1 MKIIVA
7 GTGYVGLVQ
16 AAVCSEYGHEVYAY
30 DVDQDKIE
38 AFSTGQADEIEKFVM
53 EPGLSNIIR
62 ETHGKSLFFSTDL
75 NSIIEGTDAIFLC
88 LPTPSNLDGSTNLTY
103 FDAATEELA
112 KIVAKRKDKRR
123 VVIISKSTVP
133 IKTVRRLE
141 DIMKKAGVENFG
153 VASNPE
159 FLAEGTAV
167 DQARRPDRVVVGCD
181 HEDDFKILRRVY
193 SQFVNHVRIKYI
205 ETTPETAEAIKYV
218 ANTMLLTYISFW
230 NGVGAKLGEKISNV
244 NIDDLRMG
252 VTADDRISTWGSF
265 VSNGAGGSCFGKDI
279 ASLIY
284 QLRRLNVSTKMLEAS
299 FEVNEYQKVYLVDRA
314 INEAGFKFNNKTVA
328 VLGLAFKKHTNDMR
342 DASSIKV
349 IEAILGKGV
358 SQINAYDPLANE
370 SAQQEFDPSKNILF
384 EKIKYFDSAREAVEG
399 TEALFISSD
408 CEEFRGFSRT
418 IEDTVKPPY
427 LIMDGRRMIPDYD
440 ELVAKNYTY
449 LAVGSVV
456 KMSQKNDV
464 F

>member
-1 MKIIVA
+1 MKLIVA

-16 AAVCSEYGHEVYAY
+16 AAVCSEYGHEVRAY
-30 DVDQDKIE
+30 DVDKDKIE

-62 ETHGKSLFFSTDL
+62 ETHGKSLFFTDGL

-103 FDAATEELA
+103 FDAAAEEIAEML
-112 KIVAKRKDKRR
+112 AKRKDKRR
-123 VVIISKSTVP
+123 VLIVSKSTVP
-133 IKTVRRLE
+133 IETVRRLE
-141 DIMKKAGVENFG
+141 GIMKKNNVQNFG

-205 ETTPETAEAIKYV
+205 ETTPETAETIKYV

-230 NGVGAKLGEKISNV
+230 NGVGAKIGEKIPNV
-244 NIDDLRMG
+244 DIDDLRMG

-284 QLRRLNVSTKMLEAS
+284 QLRRMNVSTKMLEAS
-299 FEVNEYQKVYLVDRA
+299 YEVNEHQKVYLVDRA
-314 INEAGFKFNNKTVA
+314 INEADFKFNNKTVG

-349 IEAILGKGV
+349 VEALLGKGV

-370 SAQQEFDPSKNILF
+370 TASQVFNPSKNMLF
-384 EKIKYFDSAREAVEG
+384 EKIKYFDSARAAIEG
-399 TEALFISSD
+399 TQALFISSD

-427 LIMDGRRMIPDYD
+427 LIMDGRRMIPDYV

-456 KMSQKNDV
+456 KMPQ
-464 F
+464 

>member
-1 MKIIVA
+1 MKLIVV

-30 DVDQDKIE
+30 DVDKEKIQ
-38 AFSTGQADEIEKFVM
+38 AFSTGGADGIERFVL

-62 ETHGKSLFFSTDL
+62 ETHGKSLFFSNDL
-75 NSIIEGTDAIFLC
+75 KSIIEGTDAIFLC

-103 FDAATEELA
+103 YDAATEEIAEIL
-112 KIVAKRKDKRR
+112 AKRKDKRR
-123 VVIISKSTVP
+123 VVIVSKSTVP

-141 DIMKKAGVENFG
+141 AIMNKYGVENFG

-181 HEDDFKILRRVY
+181 HEQDFKILGRVY

-244 NIDDLRMG
+244 NIDDLRLG

-279 ASLIY
+279 TSLIY
-284 QLRRLNVSTKMLEAS
+284 QLRQMNVSTKMLEAS
-299 FEVNEYQKVYLVDRA
+299 FEVNEFQKVYLIDRA
-314 INEAGFKFNNKTVA
+314 INEADFKFNNKTVA

-349 IEAILGKGV
+349 VEALLSKGV

-370 SAQQEFDPSKNILF
+370 SAKQEFDPSQNILF
-384 EKIKYFDSAREAVEG
+384 EKIKYFESAKEAILG
-399 TEALFISSD
+399 TQALFISSD

-427 LIMDGRRMIPDYD
+427 LIMDGRRMIPDYS
-440 ELVAKNYTY
+440 ELVTNNYAY

-456 KMSQKNDV
+456 MKPA
-464 F
+464 

>member
-1 MKIIVA
+1 MKLIVA

-16 AAVCSEYGHEVYAY
+16 AAVCSEYGHEVHAY
-30 DVDQDKIE
+30 DVDKDKIE

-62 ETHGKSLFFSTDL
+62 ETHGKSLFFTDGL

-103 FDAATEELA
+103 FDAAAEEIAEML
-112 KIVAKRKDKRR
+112 AKRKDKRR
-123 VVIISKSTVP
+123 VLIVSKSTVP
-133 IKTVRRLE
+133 IETVRRLE
-141 DIMKKAGVENFG
+141 GIMKKNNVQNFG

-205 ETTPETAEAIKYV
+205 ETTPETAETIKYV

-230 NGVGAKLGEKISNV
+230 NGVGAKIGEKIPNV
-244 NIDDLRMG
+244 DIDDLRMG

-284 QLRRLNVSTKMLEAS
+284 QLRRMNVSTKMLEAS
-299 FEVNEYQKVYLVDRA
+299 YEVNEHQKVYLVDRA
-314 INEAGFKFNNKTVA
+314 INEADFKFNNKTVG

-349 IEAILGKGV
+349 VEALLGKGV

-370 SAQQEFDPSKNILF
+370 TASQVFNPSKNMLF
-384 EKIKYFDSAREAVEG
+384 EKIKYFDSARAAIEG
-399 TEALFISSD
+399 TQALFISSD

-427 LIMDGRRMIPDYD
+427 LIMDGRRMIPDYV

-456 KMSQKNDV
+456 KMPQ
-464 F
+464 

>member
-141 DIMKKAGVENFG
+141 DIMKKTGVENFG

-314 INEAGFKFNNKTVA
+314 INEADFKFNNKTVA

-349 IEAILGKGV
+349 VEALLGKGV

-370 SAQQEFDPSKNILF
+370 SAQQEFDPTKNGLF
-384 EKIKYFDSAREAVEG
+384 EKIKYFDSAREAVKG

-427 LIMDGRRMIPDYD
+427 LIMDGRRMIPDYN

-456 KMSQKNDV
+456 KMSQ
-464 F
+464 

>member
-1 MKIIVA
+1 MKLIVA

-30 DVDQDKIE
+30 DVDEAKIE

-62 ETHGKSLFFSTDL
+62 ETHGKSLFFSDDL

-112 KIVAKRKDKRR
+112 QIIAKRKDKRR
-123 VVIISKSTVP
+123 VVITSKSTVP

-141 DIMKKAGVENFG
+141 SILEKAGVENFG

-167 DQARRPDRVVVGCD
+167 QDLLNPARRPDRVVVGCD
-181 HEDDFKILRRVY
+181 HEADFKILRRVY

-314 INEAGFKFNNKTVA
+314 INEADFKFNNKTVA

-349 IEAILGKGV
+349 VEALLGKGV

-384 EKIKYFDSAREAVEG
+384 EKVKYFQSAREAIEG
-399 TEALFISSD
+399 TQALFISSD

-440 ELVAKNYTY
+440 ELVAKNYMY

-456 KMSQKNDV
+456 KMSQ
-464 F
+464 

>member
-1 MKIIVA
+1 MKLIVA

-16 AAVCSEYGHEVYAY
+16 AAVCSEYGHEVYAF
-30 DVDQDKIE
+30 DIDKEKIK
-38 AFSTGQADEIEKFVM
+38 AFSTGSADEIERFVM

-62 ETHGKSLFFSTDL
+62 ETHGKSLFFSSDL
-75 NSIIEGTDAIFLC
+75 KSIIEGSDAVFLC
-88 LPTPSNLDGSTNLTY
+88 LPTPSNLDGSTNLTFY
-103 FDAATEELA
+103 DAAAEGIAEILA
-112 KIVAKRKDKRR
+112 QRKDKRR
-123 VVIISKSTVP
+123 VVIVSKSTVP

-141 DIMKKAGVENFG
+141 AIMHKHGVENFG
-153 VASNPE
+153 VSSNPE
-159 FLAEGTAV
+159 FLAEGSAV

-181 HEDDFKILRRVY
+181 HLEDFKILRRVY

-218 ANTMLLTYISFW
+218 ANTVLLTYISFW
-230 NGVGAKLGEKISNV
+230 NGVGAKIGEKIPNV
-244 NIDDLRMG
+244 NIDDLRLG

-279 ASLIY
+279 TSLIN
-284 QLRRLNVSTKMLEAS
+284 QLRRMNVSTKMLEAS
-299 FEVNEYQKVYLVDRA
+299 FEVNEYQKVYLIDRA
-314 INEAGFKFNNKTVA
+314 INEADFKFNNKTVA

-349 IEAILGKGV
+349 VEALLSKGV

-370 SAQQEFDPSKNILF
+370 SAKQEFDPSKNILF
-384 EKIKYFDSAREAVEG
+384 EKIKYFESAKEAIQA
-399 TEALFISSD
+399 TQALFISSD

-427 LIMDGRRMIPDYD
+427 LIMDGRRMIPDYN
-440 ELVAKNYTY
+440 ELVANSYTY

-456 KMSQKNDV
+456 MKPA
-464 F
+464 